1 MSNVPKLR
9 FDGFSEDWIDRR
21 LGNIASFFSGGTPT
35 STDKSYYSGTIPF
48 IGSGKINAVAV
59 NQYITEEALQNSSAK
74 LVAVGD
80 LLYALYGATSGQ
92 VAISK
97 INGAINQAVLCIRS
111 NENKYFLKTWLEH
124 HKERILAT
132 YLQGGQGNLSAQIV
146 KLLKL
151 KLPTLPEQQKIAAF
165 LTAVDTKIE
174 QLTQKEALLKQYKK
188 GVMQKIFSQEI
199 RFKADDGEEFPE
211 WEMRPLGSVFKEV
224 TERVGAQDIETYSI
238 SAGKGFVSQKEK
250 FGRDISG
257 QQNEKYTVLRPH
269 QFSYNKGNSKTY
281 TYGCVYPNTL
291 GHPIALPNVF
301 ISFELIDSKYSV
313 AFFAKLFE
321 NHYLDRSLRRIIS
334 SSARMDGLL
343 NVNKADFFRIGLPV
357 PSHEEQQK
365 AGEFLSELD
374 VKLVLLQQELD
385 AAKTFKKGLLQQ
397 MFV

>member
-1 MSNVPKLR
+1 MGNVPKLR
-9 FDGFSEDWIDRR
+9 FRTYSDEWTETTIGESSALKAGKFVRASDISEH
-21 LGNIASFFSGGTPT
+21 PT
-35 STDKSYYSGTIPF
+35 SSLYPCYGGNGLRGYVSTTTHEGVYSL
-48 IGSGKINAVAV
+48 IGRQG
-59 NQYITEEALQNSSAK
+59 ALCGNVQ
-74 LVAVGD
+74 
-80 LLYALYGATSGQ
+80 
-92 VAISK
+92 
-97 INGAINQAVLCIRS
+97 
-111 NENKYFLKTWLEH
+111 
-124 HKERILAT
+124 LAT
-132 YLQGGQGNLSAQIV
+132 GKFHATEHAVVVTPATAIDTKWLYYVLGRLDLNRFATGQAQPGLSVDVLNNVGFCQTSLA
-146 KLLKL
+146 
-151 KLPTLPEQQKIAAF
+151 EQQKIAAF

-174 QLTQKEALLKQYKK
+174 HLTQKEALLKQYKK

-199 RFKADDGEEFPE
+199 RFKADDGSEFPE
-211 WEMRPLGSVFKEV
+211 WEMKPLGSVFKEV

-257 QQNEKYTVLRPH
+257 QQNEKYTVLRPN

-301 ISFELIDSKYSV
+301 ISFDLIDSKYSV

-343 NVNKADFFRIGLPV
+343 NVNKADFFRIRLPV
-357 PSHEEQQK
+357 PSYKEQQK

-374 VKLVLLQQELD
+374 LKLVLAQQELE